1 MCSDGK
7 LFDGAIPLRS
17 GALLALLEGL
27 LAWRMTGCIAASL
40 LVAPIPLWTGA
51 RLSRFVPGS
60 ESVLALL

>member
-17 GALLALLEGL
+17 GALLDLLVEGL

-40 LVAPIPLWTGA
+40 LVAPIPL
-51 RLSRFVPGS
+51 
-60 ESVLALL
+60 